1 MWMAVIEDLLK
12 KVSDPVLREQIAE
25 EFQKLKSEKE
35 YGLVFEEH
43 SLESIPLYEI
53 PVREGSSVALRSAE
67 NKETFIVLSVDGNMA
82 HCISN
87 ADESHCDFCIDDIV
101 VIAEAD
107 ERVFPYLREIDRVCG
122 SPESDVWHMLIE
134 ADNYHAMQMLK
145 RMYKGKVDCIYIDPP
160 YNTGARDWKYNNRFV
175 DSSDSYP
182 HSKWLSFM
190 KHRLKLAEELLNPE
204 DSALMVTIDE
214 KEYLR
219 LGLLLEQIFPDAKIQ
234 MVSSVINRHGT
245 SRADELSRTNE
256 FIYIV
261 RFGNCGIQPL
271 RNKTYISEGAG
282 IHWQSFRRSN
292 PANIRAVTSTQFY
305 PIYVDIKTSTIK
317 KIGDPLPK
325 DMRVEDVEPM
335 DGCETV
341 LPIRDDGTEMM
352 WGAVPKECRARLEK
366 GYVRVGAHTPDKN
379 QKYAISFLMSGTI
392 KDIESG
398 NIVIDGYN
406 KDGSVKGHYVSVKKS
421 LPTTQ
426 WALDSHDACDY
437 GTKILNRLLPD
448 RKFPYPKSLY
458 AVEDCIR
465 LFVANKPNALV
476 LDFFAGSG
484 TTAHAVMLLNHLDGG
499 HRKSIS
505 ITNNE
510 VGIQD
515 EKSFLKQ
522 GIRPGDTQWEARGI
536 ARYIT
541 WPRIK
546 AAVTGVNTIGE
557 PIKGNYKF
565 NEEFPMSDGLAE
577 NAVYFKLGFL
587 ERGED
592 ASGGNL

>member
-1 MWMAVIEDLLK
+1 
-12 KVSDPVLREQIAE
+12 
-25 EFQKLKSEKE
+25 
-35 YGLVFEEH
+35 
-43 SLESIPLYEI
+43 
-53 PVREGSSVALRSAE
+53 
-67 NKETFIVLSVDGNMA
+67 
-82 HCISN
+82 
-87 ADESHCDFCIDDIV
+87 
-101 VIAEAD
+101 
-107 ERVFPYLREIDRVCG
+107 
-122 SPESDVWHMLIE
+122 
-134 ADNYHAMQMLK
+134 
-145 RMYKGKVDCIYIDPP
+145 
-160 YNTGARDWKYNNRFV
+160 
-175 DSSDSYP
+175 
-182 HSKWLSFM
+182 
-190 KHRLKLAEELLNPE
+190 
-204 DSALMVTIDE
+204 
-214 KEYLR
+214 
-219 LGLLLEQIFPDAKIQ
+219 
-234 MVSSVINRHGT
+234 
-245 SRADELSRTNE
+245 
-256 FIYIV
+256 
-261 RFGNCGIQPL
+261 
-271 RNKTYISEGAG
+271 
-282 IHWQSFRRSN
+282 
-292 PANIRAVTSTQFY
+292 
-305 PIYVDIKTSTIK
+305 
-317 KIGDPLPK
+317 
-325 DMRVEDVEPM
+325 
-335 DGCETV
+335 
-341 LPIRDDGTEMM
+341 MM
-352 WGAVPKECRARLEK
+352 WGAVPKECKARLEK

-392 KDIESG
+392 KDIEAG

-465 LFVANKPNALV
+465 LFVANKPDALV

-522 GIRPGDTQWEARGI
+522 GIRPGDPQWEARGI

-546 AAVTGVNTIGE
+546 AAVTGVNTLGE

-587 ERGED
+587 GRGED
-592 ASGGNL
+592 DSGGNL